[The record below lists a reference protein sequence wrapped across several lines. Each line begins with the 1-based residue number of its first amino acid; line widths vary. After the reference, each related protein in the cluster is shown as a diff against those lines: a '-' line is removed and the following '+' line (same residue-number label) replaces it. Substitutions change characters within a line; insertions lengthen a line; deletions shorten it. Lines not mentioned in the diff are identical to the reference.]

1 MAMVMPEVAE
11 QKLQEGRDIIGT
23 FADAHPLKSLYF
35 QRAALSGRSDS
46 LMIPDIA
53 TFGAIASGLELDIM
67 TLQRLLT
74 AYMEYMPTM
83 ARWQAELMLADFD
96 RHGLVTDS
104 VSVMKDMPILVRDAM
119 TKQIPQLVSSQMTR
133 ALSAVSM
140 ERVNALSGLEDMQ
153 ADTLQFVQREREAV
167 VGEIDRQRVATI
179 QEVSEERKAALN
191 EIQAIAR
198 ESTGSALSVGKD
210 LIDHLIRKLA
220 LLAGAIGLFLLL
232 GGGAL
237 VMFMRSRDQR
247 T

>member
-1 MAMVMPEVAE
+1 
-11 QKLQEGRDIIGT
+11 
-23 FADAHPLKSLYF
+23 
-35 QRAALSGRSDS
+35 
-46 LMIPDIA
+46 
-53 TFGAIASGLELDIM
+53 
-67 TLQRLLT
+67 
-74 AYMEYMPTM
+74 
-83 ARWQAELMLADFD
+83 
-96 RHGLVTDS
+96 
-104 VSVMKDMPILVRDAM
+104 
-119 TKQIPQLVSSQMTR
+119 MTR